1 MYCVTTEK
9 STAKEVK
16 QFYTEHSTD
25 VFYVVYGS
33 FTTLETTIH
42 DKCKTPPGPGR
53 LPPSS
58 YYMCVLL
65 QW

>member
-1 MYCVTTEK
+1 MDFAEK

-25 VFYVVYGS
+25 VFYIVYGS

-42 DKCKTPPGPGR
+42 DKCK
-53 LPPSS
+53 
-58 YYMCVLL
+58 
-65 QW
+65 